1 MRNMISYSD
10 FDPAKKAFIFE
21 LDNVLYPEKDYLL
34 QVYYLFANFL
44 EYMETVPPA
53 TDLIAFMQKAYE
65 HQGKELI
72 FEKAKEVFGID
83 EKYRENFLRLHREAK
98 LPLKLLL
105 YKEMLD
111 LLQEITV
118 DRKQI
123 FLVTAGNPI
132 QQLNKIRHMEW
143 NGLENYLKVYFTDEL
158 EPKPAPGVLFNI
170 LKDYD
175 LQPNDVVVIGTT
187 EEDQLFAKNAAI
199 AFVKV

>member
-1 MRNMISYSD
+1 MINYSD
-10 FDPAKKAFIFE
+10 FNPSKKAFIFE

-53 TDLIAFMQKAYE
+53 GDLVAFMQKSYE
-65 HQGKELI
+65 HQGKEGI
-72 FEKAKEVFGID
+72 FDRAQEVFGID

-111 LLQEITV
+111 LLQQITV

-143 NGLENYLKVYFTDEL
+143 NGLENYLKVFFTDEL

-170 LKDYD
+170 LKDNSLD
-175 LQPNDVVVIGTT
+175 ASDVVVIGTAGDD
-187 EEDQLFAKNAAI
+187 ELFAKNAAI
-199 AFVKV
+199 EFVSV

>member
-1 MRNMISYSD
+1 MISYSD

-44 EYMETVPPA
+44 EYIETVPPA
-53 TDLIAFMQKAYE
+53 GDLIAFMQKAYE
-65 HQGKELI
+65 HQGKEQI
-72 FEKAKEVFGID
+72 FDKAQDVFGID
-83 EKYRENFLRLHREAK
+83 EKYRENFMRLHREAK

-111 LLQEITV
+111 LLQQIAV

-143 NGLENYLKVYFTDEL
+143 NGLENYLKVFFTDEL

-170 LKDYD
+170 LKDNNLD
-175 LQPNDVVVIGTT
+175 SSEVVMIGATG
-187 EEDQLFAKNAAI
+187 EDELFAKNAAI
-199 AFVKV
+199 EFVRV

>member
-1 MRNMISYSD
+1 MINYSD
-10 FDPAKKAFIFE
+10 FNPSKKAFIFE

-44 EYMETVPPA
+44 EYIETVPPA
-53 TDLIAFMQKAYE
+53 ADLIAFMQKAYE
-65 HQGKELI
+65 HQGKEQI
-72 FEKAKEVFGID
+72 FEKAQEVFGID
-83 EKYRENFLRLHREAK
+83 EKYRENFMRLHREAK

-111 LLQEITV
+111 LLQEITI

-143 NGLENYLKVYFTDEL
+143 NGLENYLKVFFTEEL

-175 LQPNDVVVIGTT
+175 LDAGDVVLIGTT
-187 EEDQLFAKNAAI
+187 DEDKLFAKNAAI
-199 AFVKV
+199 EFVKV

>member
-1 MRNMISYSD
+1 MRAMINYSD
-10 FDPAKKAFIFE
+10 FNPSKKAFIFE

-44 EYMETVPPA
+44 EYIETVPPA
-53 TDLIAFMQKAYE
+53 GDLIAFMQKSYE
-65 HQGKELI
+65 HQGKEGI
-72 FEKAKEVFGID
+72 FDRAQEVFGID
-83 EKYRENFLRLHREAK
+83 EKYRENFLRLHREAR

-105 YKEMLD
+105 YKEMID
-111 LLQEITV
+111 LLPQITV

-143 NGLENYLKVYFTDEL
+143 NGLENYLKVFFTDEL

-170 LKDYD
+170 LKDNSLD
-175 LQPNDVVVIGTT
+175 ASEVVLIGTAGDD
-187 EEDQLFAKNAAI
+187 ELFAKNAA
-199 AFVKV
+199 

>member
-1 MRNMISYSD
+1 MINYSD
-10 FDPAKKAFIFE
+10 FDPSKKAFIFE

-44 EYMETVPPA
+44 EYIETVPPA
-53 TDLIAFMQKAYE
+53 GDLIAFMQKSYE
-65 HQGKELI
+65 HQGKEGI
-72 FEKAKEVFGID
+72 FDSAQEVFGID

-111 LLQEITV
+111 LLQQITV

-143 NGLENYLKVYFTDEL
+143 NGLENYLKVFFTDEL
-158 EPKPAPGVLFNI
+158 EPKPAPGVLINI
-170 LKDYD
+170 LKDNSLD
-175 LQPNDVVVIGTT
+175 ASEVVLIGTAGDD
-187 EEDQLFAKNAAI
+187 ELFAKNAAI
-199 AFVKV
+199 EFVSV

>member
-1 MRNMISYSD
+1 MIKYSD
-10 FDPAKKAFIFE
+10 FDPSKKAFIFE

-44 EYMETVPPA
+44 EYIETVPPA
-53 TDLIAFMQKAYE
+53 GDLIAFMQKSYE
-65 HQGKELI
+65 HQGKEGI
-72 FEKAKEVFGID
+72 FDRAQEVFGID

-111 LLQEITV
+111 LLQQITV

-143 NGLENYLKVYFTDEL
+143 NGLENYLKVFFTDEL
-158 EPKPAPGVLFNI
+158 EPKPAPGVLLNI
-170 LKDYD
+170 LKDSSLD
-175 LQPNDVVVIGTT
+175 ASEVVLIGTAGDD
-187 EEDQLFAKNAAI
+187 ELFARNAAI
-199 AFVKV
+199 EFVGV

>member
-1 MRNMISYSD
+1 MINYLD
-10 FDPAKKAFIFE
+10 FDPSKKAFIFE

-53 TDLIAFMQKAYE
+53 GDLIAFMQKAYE
-65 HQGKELI
+65 HQGKEQI
-72 FEKAKEVFGID
+72 FDKAQNVFGID
-83 EKYRENFLRLHREAK
+83 EKYRENFMRLHREAK

-111 LLQEITV
+111 LLQQITV

-143 NGLENYLKVYFTDEL
+143 NGLENYLKVFFTDEL

-175 LQPNDVVVIGTT
+175 LDASDVVLIGTA
-187 EEDQLFAKNAAI
+187 EGDELFAKNAAI
-199 AFVKV
+199 EFVRV

>member
-1 MRNMISYSD
+1 MINYSD
-10 FDPAKKAFIFE
+10 FDPSKKAFIFE

-44 EYMETVPPA
+44 EYIETVPPA
-53 TDLIAFMQKAYE
+53 GDLIAFLQKSYE
-65 HQGKELI
+65 NQGKERI
-72 FEKAKEVFGID
+72 FDKAQEVFGID
-83 EKYRENFLRLHREAK
+83 EKYRENFMRLHREAK

-111 LLQEITV
+111 LLQQITV

-143 NGLENYLKVYFTDEL
+143 NGLENYLKVFFTDEL

-170 LKDYD
+170 LKDND
-175 LQPNDVVVIGTT
+175 LDASEVVLIGAAG
-187 EEDQLFAKNAAI
+187 EDELFAKNAAI
-199 AFVKV
+199 EFVSV

>member
-1 MRNMISYSD
+1 MINYSD
-10 FDPAKKAFIFE
+10 FDPSKKAFIFE

-44 EYMETVPPA
+44 EYIETVPPA
-53 TDLIAFMQKAYE
+53 GDLIAFMQKTYE
-65 HQGKELI
+65 HQGKEQI
-72 FEKAKEVFGID
+72 FDKAQAVFGID

-111 LLQEITV
+111 LLQQITV

-143 NGLENYLKVYFTDEL
+143 NGLENYLKVFFTDEL
-158 EPKPAPGVLFNI
+158 EPKPAPGVLLNI
-170 LKDYD
+170 LKDND
-175 LQPNDVVVIGTT
+175 LDASEVVLIGTAGDD
-187 EEDQLFAKNAAI
+187 ELFAKNAAI
-199 AFVKV
+199 AFVSV